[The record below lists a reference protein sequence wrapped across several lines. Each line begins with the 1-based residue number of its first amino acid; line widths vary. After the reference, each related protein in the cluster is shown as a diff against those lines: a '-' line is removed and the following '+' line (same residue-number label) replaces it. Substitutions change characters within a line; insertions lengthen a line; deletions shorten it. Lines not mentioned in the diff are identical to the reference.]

1 MNNNSMEFA
10 NVTASS
16 RQAFPSA
23 EEVDLGQLLSAW
35 QTATERL
42 QATHEVLRAEV
53 RRLTDELEVK
63 NRELARKNRLADL
76 GQMASHVAHEVR
88 NELMPITLYVSLLRR
103 RLSSDA
109 DSLTTLSKIETG
121 LNALDSTVNDLLQ
134 FTADRDPVW
143 QSIRLRDMAMEVCR
157 SLEAQLSAQSV
168 RVRLDIPVDMT
179 VLADS
184 GMLRRA
190 LFNLTLNAVDAMPAG
205 GDLTVTAGKW
215 DGTIEIEVAD
225 SGPGIDDRSLV
236 SLFEPF
242 FTTKSGG
249 TGLGLATVQ
258 RAAECHGGSVTAMN
272 CPDGGA
278 AFTIR
283 LPQPVKEKAA

>member
-1 MNNNSMEFA
+1 MKKQSMDSA
-10 NVTASS
+10 NVASET
-16 RQAFPSA
+16 RRTFPRA
-23 EEVDLGQLLSAW
+23 DDVDLGQFLSAW
-35 QTATERL
+35 QAATERL
-42 QATHEVLRAEV
+42 QATHEVLRGEV

-88 NELMPITLYVSLLRR
+88 NELMPITLYASLLRR
-103 RLSSDA
+103 RLADDG
-109 DSLTTLSKIETG
+109 DSLATLAKVETG

-143 QSIRLRDMAMEVCR
+143 QSIRLRDMALEVCR

-168 RVRLDIPVDMT
+168 RLRLDIPGDIV

-184 GMLRRA
+184 GMIRRA
-190 LFNLTLNAVDAMPAG
+190 LFNLALNALDAMPHG
-205 GDLTVTAGKW
+205 GDLTITAGKW
-215 DGTIEIEVAD
+215 DDSIEIEVAD
-225 SGPGIDDRSLV
+225 SGPGIDDRSLI

-283 LPQPVKEKAA
+283 LPQPAKEKAA